1 MLIQEGVQKK
11 ETDEWSVKMMRKWE
25 YCFNQ

>member
-1 MLIQEGVQKK
+1 MLVQDRVQKK
-11 ETDEWSVKMMRKWE
+11 ETDERSVKMMGKWE